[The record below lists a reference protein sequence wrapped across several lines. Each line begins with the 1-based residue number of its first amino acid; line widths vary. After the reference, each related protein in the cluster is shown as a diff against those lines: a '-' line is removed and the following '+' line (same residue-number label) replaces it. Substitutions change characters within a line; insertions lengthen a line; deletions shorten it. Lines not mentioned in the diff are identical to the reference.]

1 MAEGEIQ
8 ITFRFCE
15 HLVSLNTDSSG
26 TKSSKPALAIS
37 LKLNLFCVNRKW
49 QAADI
54 KYLDSVHYL
63 RSFLL
68 HSKESIYF
76 TIKLFLIDAYNNIH
90 RLYIDIQSI

>member
-8 ITFRFCE
+8 ITFSFCE
-15 HLVSLNTDSSG
+15 HLVSLNIDSSG
-26 TKSSKPALAIS
+26 TKSSKLASAIS

-49 QAADI
+49 QAADT
-54 KYLDSVHYL
+54 KYLDAVHYL

-76 TIKLFLIDAYNNIH
+76 TVKLFLTDASNSIH
-90 RLYIDIQSI
+90 RLYIDIQTS